1 MRLARRKKKGV
12 SAKKG
17 ENKENQPP
25 ESQHK
30 ASNRPA
36 KLRIWS
42 NQSMLQAMETV
53 KCGYMGMNRAAIE
66 HGVPRTTLKDRLSGR
81 VIHGTNIGPKP
92 YLTQEE
98 EKQLV
103 EFLVN
108 CYKMGYGKT
117 RGEVLK
123 IVEAIMLK
131 KGRKHEGRISQGWWC
146 RFRDRWPSPCSNPSP
161 ASSSLSSPAV
171 STPQAPPNSYLLDTG
186 SCKYIQFVVYYVW
199 CFVYV

>member
-1 MRLARRKKKGV
+1 MARKE

-53 KCGYMGMNRAAIE
+53 KSGYMGMNRTAIE
-66 HGVPRTTLKDRLSGR
+66 HGVPRTSLKDRLSGR
-81 VIHGTNIGPKP
+81 VIHGTNIGPEP

-108 CYKMGYGKT
+108 CCKMGYGKT

-123 IVEAIMLK
+123 IVEAIMK
-131 KGRKHEGRISQGWWC
+131 KRKEE
-146 RFRDRWPSPCSNPSP
+146 NMK
-161 ASSSLSSPAV
+161 AA
-171 STPQAPPNSYLLDTG
+171 YLRGGGVNFATDGLHHVL
-186 SCKYIQFVVYYVW
+186 IQVLLVLP
-199 CFVYV
+199 

>member
-1 MRLARRKKKGV
+1 MKKLKFQNSLEEHTTTSV
-12 SAKKG
+12 SPAKKG

-42 NQSMLQAMETV
+42 NQSMLQAMEAV
-53 KCGYMGMNRAAIE
+53 KSGSMGMNRAAIE

-98 EKQLV
+98 KKQLV

-108 CYKMGYGKT
+108 CCKMGFGKT

-123 IVEAIMLK
+123 IVEAIMKK
-131 KGRKHEGRISQGWWC
+131 KGWKHEGLHISGVVVSIL
-146 RFRDRWPSPCSNPSP
+146 RPM
-161 ASSSLSSPAV
+161 AST
-171 STPQAPPNSYLLDTG
+171 ST
-186 SCKYIQFVVYYVW
+186 
-199 CFVYV
+199 

>member
-1 MRLARRKKKGV
+1 MSTITIYIVDHTFIISTKRMARRKKKGV

-17 ENKENQPP
+17 ENKENQPQ

-42 NQSMLQAMETV
+42 NQAMLQAMETV
-53 KCGYMGMNRAAIE
+53 KSGYMGMNRAAIE

-103 EFLVN
+103 QFLVN
-108 CYKMGYGKT
+108 WAMAKQGGK
-117 RGEVLK
+117 
-123 IVEAIMLK
+123 
-131 KGRKHEGRISQGWWC
+131 
-146 RFRDRWPSPCSNPSP
+146 F
-161 ASSSLSSPAV
+161 
-171 STPQAPPNSYLLDTG
+171 
-186 SCKYIQFVVYYVW
+186 
-199 CFVYV
+199 

>member
-1 MRLARRKKKGV
+1 MARRKKKGV

-30 ASNRPA
+30 ASNWPA

-53 KCGYMGMNRAAIE
+53 KSGYMGMNRAAIE
-66 HGVPRTTLKDRLSGR
+66 HGVPRTSLKDRLSGR

-98 EKQLV
+98 ENNLLSFLSTAVRWAMAKQ
-103 EFLVN
+103 
-108 CYKMGYGKT
+108 GGK
-117 RGEVLK
+117 
-123 IVEAIMLK
+123 
-131 KGRKHEGRISQGWWC
+131 
-146 RFRDRWPSPCSNPSP
+146 F
-161 ASSSLSSPAV
+161 
-171 STPQAPPNSYLLDTG
+171 
-186 SCKYIQFVVYYVW
+186 
-199 CFVYV
+199 

>member
-1 MRLARRKKKGV
+1 MKGV
-12 SAKKG
+12 SAKKS

-42 NQSMLQAMETV
+42 NQSMLRAMETV
-53 KCGYMGMNRAAIE
+53 KSGYMGMNRAAIE
-66 HGVPRTTLKDRLSGR
+66 HGVSQTTLKDRLSGR
-81 VIHGTNIGPKP
+81 IIHGTNIGPKP
-92 YLTQEE
+92 YLTQKE

-108 CYKMGYGKT
+108 CCNMGYGKT

-123 IVEAIMLK
+123 IVEAIMKK
-131 KGRKHEGRISQGWWC
+131 KGRKHEGCISKGWWC
-146 RFRDRWPSPCSNPSP
+146 RFRDQWPSPCSNPSP

-186 SCKYIQFVVYYVW
+186 SCKCIQFVVYFVW

>member
-1 MRLARRKKKGV
+1 MSTITIYIVDHTFIISTTRMARRKKKGV

-17 ENKENQPP
+17 EN
-25 ESQHK
+25 
-30 ASNRPA
+30 NRRKVSTKLLTGA

-53 KCGYMGMNRAAIE
+53 KSGYMGMNRAAIE

-108 CYKMGYGKT
+108 CCKMGYGKS
-117 RGEVLK
+117 RG
-123 IVEAIMLK
+123 
-131 KGRKHEGRISQGWWC
+131 
-146 RFRDRWPSPCSNPSP
+146 
-161 ASSSLSSPAV
+161 
-171 STPQAPPNSYLLDTG
+171 G
-186 SCKYIQFVVYYVW
+186 SFEDC
-199 CFVYV
+199 

>member
-1 MRLARRKKKGV
+1 
-12 SAKKG
+12 
-17 ENKENQPP
+17 
-25 ESQHK
+25 
-30 ASNRPA
+30 
-36 KLRIWS
+36 
-42 NQSMLQAMETV
+42 MLQAMEAV
-53 KCGYMGMNRAAIE
+53 KSGSIGMNRAAIE

-108 CYKMGYGKT
+108 CCKMGYGKT

-123 IVEAIMLK
+123 IVEAIMKK

-146 RFRDRWPSPCSNPSP
+146 RFRYRWPQL
-161 ASSSLSSPAV
+161 SLRKGDPFSIAREKIICL
-171 STPQAPPNSYLLDTG
+171 TITLTYLRRHWTNL
-186 SCKYIQFVVYYVW
+186 I
-199 CFVYV
+199 